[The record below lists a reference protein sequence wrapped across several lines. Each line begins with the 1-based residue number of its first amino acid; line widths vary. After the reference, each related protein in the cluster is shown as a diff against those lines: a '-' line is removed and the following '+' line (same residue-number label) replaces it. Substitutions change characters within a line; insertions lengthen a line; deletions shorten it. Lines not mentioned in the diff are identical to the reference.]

1 MQVFKTFFKIMKQHL
16 TSVITYAV
24 IFVVILLLLTANS
37 GKSSATFKESSTDV
51 AIVDLDKS
59 DFSESF
65 ISYMETKQK
74 VTLVEKDDARM
85 AEELYYYLYQV
96 ILEIPEN
103 AGADL
108 AAGKDIS
115 IIQYDTPDSS
125 VQAFVS
131 RQADA
136 YLTAYKAYMDMGY
149 TGEELKEKVLENM
162 DLETEVDIYGN
173 AVETMGGLHMYFQ
186 FLSFI
191 ILSVLITA
199 MAPILVAFRKKEVQ
213 ARSLCSALPKIK
225 QNMGVFA
232 GTAVCSIGMLA
243 LFILISVA
251 LYAKDFNSNVWVYF
265 LNAFVF
271 MLVAVGIV
279 FLITAYDLSRNAV
292 TIIANVVGMGM
303 AFLGGIFVS
312 LEIMSE
318 DILIVSKWL
327 PTYWYVQVL
336 DKISVATGDM
346 VLSDVAKPLGM
357 QLLMAVTF
365 FAVALVLRQVR
376 KNKA

>member
-1 MQVFKTFFKIMKQHL
+1 MQVFKTFFKILKRHM
-16 TSVITYAV
+16 SSMITYAV
-24 IFVVILLLLTANS
+24 IFIVILLLLTTN
-37 GKSSATFKESSTDV
+37 GDKSNASFKESSSDV
-51 AIVDLDKS
+51 AVVDLDKS

-65 ISYMETKQK
+65 ISYMKTKQNI
-74 VTLVEKDDARM
+74 TLVEKDDARM

-103 AGADL
+103 AEKDL
-108 AAGKDIS
+108 LAGKDIS
-115 IIQYDTPDSS
+115 IMQYDTPDSS

-131 RQADA
+131 RQVNS
-136 YLTAYKAYMDMGY
+136 YVTAYKAYLDMGY
-149 TGEELKEKVLENM
+149 TGEALEEKVMENM
-162 DLETEVDIYGN
+162 ELNTDVEMYGG
-173 AVETMGGLHMYFQ
+173 AVETFAGLHMFYQ
-186 FLSFI
+186 FLAFI
-191 ILSVLITA
+191 LVSVLITS

-225 QNMGVFA
+225 QNIGVFA
-232 GTAVCSIGMLA
+232 GTAICSIGLLA
-243 LFILISVA
+243 IFIVISVV
-251 LYAKDFNSNVWVYF
+251 LYGKDFNANVWVYF

-279 FLITAYDLSRNAV
+279 FLITAYDLSQNAV

-312 LEIMSE
+312 LEIMSK
-318 DILIVSKWL
+318 DILIISKWL

-336 DKISVATGDM
+336 NKLSTATGEL
-346 VLSDVAKPLGM
+346 VLADVVKPLGM
-357 QLLMAVTF
+357 QLLMAVTL